1 MMKSLIGAIAL
12 GIALLPA
19 PAFAQTRPSDG
30 QMVQPSSP
38 NSGAGIQ
45 GQPGNKSG
53 PAAKESTTGA
63 AAPTGSDR
71 GGNPANAPE
80 AAKVPGLPGGKSG
93 PTVRSPSSTS
103 K

>member
-1 MMKSLIGAIAL
+1 MMKSLIGAVALAIATVPT
-12 GIALLPA
+12 AVT
-19 PAFAQTRPSDG
+19 AQTRPPGG

-53 PAAKESTTGA
+53 PAERGVNTGA
-63 AAPTGSDR
+63 ATTGVQNNS
-71 GGNPANAPE
+71 NPANAPE
-80 AAKVPGLPGGKSG
+80 AAKVPGMPGSKSG
-93 PTVRSPSSTS
+93 PAVRSPSNSTA